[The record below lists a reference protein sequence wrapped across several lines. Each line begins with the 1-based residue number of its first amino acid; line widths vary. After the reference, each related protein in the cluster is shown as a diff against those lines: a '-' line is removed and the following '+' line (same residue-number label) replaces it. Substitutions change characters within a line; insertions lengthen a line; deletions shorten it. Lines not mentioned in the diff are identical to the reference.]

1 MFIPAEMSEVEI
13 FVYENDVHNVAQ
25 TVAQM
30 GVMHLLD
37 VNTLGKW
44 AEGVGTEWPRRVSAY
59 ANQERRVREM
69 LASSVSKSSTI
80 CEGRKPVGGY
90 LEIEKSCKIGPGAQS
105 ASARPICGAN
115 ASTGISSRAPWRLWR
130 LFR

>member
-44 AEGVGTEWPRRVSAY
+44 AEGVGTEWPGRVSAY

-69 LASSVSKSSTI
+69 LA
-80 CEGRKPVGGY
+80 
-90 LEIEKSCKIGPGAQS
+90 
-105 ASARPICGAN
+105 
-115 ASTGISSRAPWRLWR
+115 
-130 LFR
+130 